1 VSKEQG
7 SGRTGLLGAI
17 AKMGS
22 KFAGVAPKLF
32 KILKLGK
39 IGLAGAS
46 LAGYTVLFSWQ
57 FAIVIMGVIFI
68 HEYAHVLAMKRFRMR
83 VKGMYFIPFV
93 GAAAVPDEDF
103 PVRTVEAVTAY
114 AGPLTGLL
122 LGLLGLLIYAITRN
136 GYVAAI
142 TGFTALINLFNLLPV
157 SPLDGGRV
165 AKSVAMSIGSR
176 FGLGFMIAALIVLA
190 VVALKTG
197 LIIFAILIPL
207 GLVDFLYER
216 GKLPV
221 RPRNRRPGEYQA
233 KHDRHAFA
241 EDPASAES
249 AAVTKSLSRR
259 AIPAVFAAHVG
270 LAVALF
276 VIMLVMRHEPGAA
289 AALHILQD

>member
-1 VSKEQG
+1 MSKEQG

-22 KFAGVAPKLF
+22 KFAGGAPKVF

-57 FAIVIMGVIFI
+57 FAIVIMGVIFV
-68 HEYAHVLAMKRFRMR
+68 HEYAHVLAMKRFRMQ
-83 VKGMYFIPFV
+83 VKGMYFIPFI

-103 PVRTVEAVTAY
+103 PDRTVEAMTAY
-114 AGPLTGLL
+114 VGPLTGLL

-165 AKSVAMSIGSR
+165 AKSVAMSISSR
-176 FGLGFMIAALIVLA
+176 FGLGFMIAALIFLA
-190 VVALKTG
+190 LAALKTG
-197 LIIFAILIPL
+197 LLIFAILIPL

-221 RPRNRRPGEYQA
+221 RPRKKRPGEYQA
-233 KHDRHAFA
+233 KHDRHAFPQ
-241 EDPASAES
+241 DPASAES
-249 AAVTKSLSRR
+249 AATKNLSRR
-259 AIPAVFAAHVG
+259 AIPAFFAAHVG

-276 VIMLVMRHEPGAA
+276 AIMLVMRHEPGAA

>member
-1 VSKEQG
+1 VSKERG

-17 AKMGS
+17 AKIGS
-22 KFAGVAPKLF
+22 KLAGIAPKLF
-32 KILKLGK
+32 KVLKLGK
-39 IGLAGAS
+39 IALAGAS

-57 FAIVIMGVIFI
+57 FAIMIMGVIFI

-103 PVRTVEAVTAY
+103 PDRTVEAITAY

-176 FGLGFMIAALIVLA
+176 FGLGFMIAALIFLA
-190 VVALKTG
+190 LAALKTG
-197 LIIFAILIPL
+197 LLIFAILIPL

-216 GKLPV
+216 GKLPA
-221 RPRNRRPGEYQA
+221 RLRKRRPGEYQA
-233 KHDRHAFA
+233 RHDRHAFSQ
-241 EDPASAES
+241 DPASAES
-249 AAVTKSLSRR
+249 AATRNLSRL
-259 AIPAVFAAHVG
+259 AIPAVFAAYVG